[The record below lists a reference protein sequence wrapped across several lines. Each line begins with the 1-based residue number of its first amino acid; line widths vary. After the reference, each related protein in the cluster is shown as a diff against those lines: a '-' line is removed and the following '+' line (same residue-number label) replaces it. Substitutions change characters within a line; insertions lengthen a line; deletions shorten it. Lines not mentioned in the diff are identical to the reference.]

1 MTLSFQYTPED
12 WEQAYRTYAFRGRR
26 RWLTRFY
33 IVLGCFFLLMA
44 LLVAIAPG
52 NSFSNSVPLI
62 FLGVLWIYL
71 GTAMWKRA
79 GLRSFSG
86 RPELR
91 QEYSVSVDE
100 TGVRFAGPISS
111 SNWTWPAFVG
121 FLKGKTTL
129 LLMLSPCAFAIF
141 PKRVFGP
148 GQIDQ
153 FRELVRQR
161 VAAK

>member
-1 MTLSFQYTPED
+1 M
-12 WEQAYRTYAFRGRR
+12 G
-26 RWLTRFY
+26 
-33 IVLGCFFLLMA
+33 V
-44 LLVAIAPG
+44 LVAIAPK
-52 NSFSNSVPLI
+52 NSFSNSVPLL

-86 RPELR
+86 RPELK

-100 TGVRFAGPISS
+100 SGVRFAGPISS
-111 SNWTWPAFVG
+111 SHWTWPAFVG
-121 FLKGKTTL
+121 FLEGKTTL

-148 GQIDQ
+148 GEMDQ
-153 FRELVRQR
+153 FRELIRQKLP
-161 VAAK
+161 AQ